1 MIETSDFITPES
13 EEELFERIEPLQANG
28 ITSLSY
34 LVVREGKQFFMK
46 QLRPEHKDNPRY
58 ILIFKKE
65 FAIGQRISHP
75 NIVDYKEIGENSEG
89 IYILTEYVTGE
100 TVEEKLANDP
110 DYFRNNINL
119 DNFFRQLL
127 DALGCLHSHNIV
139 YCDLKP
145 ANIMLTRIN
154 NNVKIID
161 LGFCD
166 TDDYAFSAGMSENY
180 AAPEQLQKASNK
192 LDTRT
197 DIYALGRLLQHIEKR
212 RGRRLPSKYRS
223 IMKRCLNEDKA
234 KRFGSIEEVT
244 NALNK
249 KSGMAWKIAV
259 SIAALCILIT
269 GWLMFLGTDSHRR
282 LMVYMEKDAT
292 VNGIHY
298 KILSEDN
305 ATCMVTGRPF
315 NFKKDTR
322 SGEKN
327 LYIKEKIEI
336 DGKTYTTTAIA
347 DSAFYNYI
355 DNASVNLPASL
366 KVIGDN
372 AFYRNYSLA
381 SVNIPDGIT
390 ETMPK
395 CFYATGIRSVKL
407 PKSLKFIRNASFA
420 ICKKLES
427 IDIPEGVETLELDA
441 FGECISLKYVKL
453 PSTLKTINRGVFW
466 KCRSLKEITIP
477 ASVETIGEY
486 AFFHCDSLK
495 HVYNYSPEPQSL
507 SVIFNRKGITIH
519 VPAASAEEYR
529 KAQHW
534 KDQNIVG
541 DL

>member
-110 DYFRNNINL
+110 DYFHNNINL

-180 AAPEQLQKASNK
+180 ASPEQLQKASKK
-192 LDTRT
+192 LDIRT

-249 KSGMAWKIAV
+249 KSSMAWKIAV

-298 KILSEDN
+298 KILSEDS
-305 ATCMVTGRPF
+305 ATCMATGRAF
-315 NFKKDTR
+315 NLKKDSKT
-322 SGEKN
+322 GEKS

-336 DGKTYTTTAIA
+336 NGKTYTTTAIA

-372 AFYRNYSLA
+372 AFNRNYSLA

-407 PKSLKFIRNASFA
+407 PKSLKVIRNASFA

-441 FGECISLKYVKL
+441 FAECISLKSVKL

-477 ASVETIGEY
+477 AGVETIGEY

-519 VPAASAEEYR
+519 VPAASAEKYR

-534 KDQNIVG
+534 KDQNIIG

>member
-139 YCDLKP
+139 YCELKP

-180 AAPEQLQKASNK
+180 AAPEQLQKASKK

-244 NALNK
+244 KALNK
-249 KSGMAWKIAV
+249 KSSMAWKIAV

-305 ATCMVTGRPF
+305 ATCMVTGRAF

-355 DNASVNLPASL
+355 DNASANLPASL

-407 PKSLKFIRNASFA
+407 PKSLKVIRNASFA

-477 ASVETIGEY
+477 ANVETIGEY

>member
-180 AAPEQLQKASNK
+180 AAPEQLQKASKK

-249 KSGMAWKIAV
+249 KSSMAWKIAV

-298 KILSEDN
+298 KILSEDS
-305 ATCMVTGRPF
+305 ATCMVTGRAF

-347 DSAFYNYI
+347 DSAFYHYI

-407 PKSLKFIRNASFA
+407 PKSLKVIRNASFA

-477 ASVETIGEY
+477 ANVETIGEY

>member
-127 DALGCLHSHNIV
+127 DALDCLHSHNIV

-180 AAPEQLQKASNK
+180 AAPEQLQKASKK
-192 LDTRT
+192 LDIRT

-223 IMKRCLNEDKA
+223 IMNRCLNEDKA

-249 KSGMAWKIAV
+249 KSSMAWKIAV

-298 KILSEDN
+298 KILSEDS
-305 ATCMVTGRPF
+305 ATCMVTGRAF
-315 NFKKDTR
+315 NLKKDSKT
-322 SGEKN
+322 GEKS

-336 DGKTYTTTAIA
+336 NGKTYTTTAIA
-347 DSAFYNYI
+347 DSAFYHYI
-355 DNASVNLPASL
+355 DNASANLPASL
-366 KVIGDN
+366 KVIGDY
-372 AFYRNYSLA
+372 AFYRNSSLA

-407 PKSLKFIRNASFA
+407 PKSLKAIRNASFA

-441 FGECISLKYVKL
+441 FGECISLKSVKL

-477 ASVETIGEY
+477 ANVETIGEY
-486 AFFHCDSLK
+486 VFFHCDSLK
-495 HVYNYSPEPQSL
+495 HVYNYSSEPQSL

-519 VPAASAEEYR
+519 VPAASAEKYR

>member
-180 AAPEQLQKASNK
+180 AAPEQLQKASKK

-223 IMKRCLNEDKA
+223 IMNRCLNEDKA

-298 KILSEDN
+298 KILSEDS
-305 ATCMVTGRPF
+305 ATCMVTGRAF

-407 PKSLKFIRNASFA
+407 PKSLKVIRNASFA

-477 ASVETIGEY
+477 ANVETIGEY

-529 KAQHW
+529 KSQHW

>member
-65 FAIGQRISHP
+65 FAIGQSISHP

-110 DYFRNNINL
+110 DYFSNNINL

-249 KSGMAWKIAV
+249 KSGMAWKIAI

-282 LMVYMEKDAT
+282 LMVYMKKDAT

-305 ATCMVTGRPF
+305 ATCMVTGRAF
-315 NFKKDTR
+315 NLKKDSKTGDR
-322 SGEKN
+322 N

-336 DGKTYTTTAIA
+336 NGKTYTTTAIA
-347 DSAFYNYI
+347 DSAFYHYI

-407 PKSLKFIRNASFA
+407 PKSLKVIRNASFA

-477 ASVETIGEY
+477 AGVETIGEY

>member
-1 MIETSDFITPES
+1 
-13 EEELFERIEPLQANG
+13 
-28 ITSLSY
+28 
-34 LVVREGKQFFMK
+34 
-46 QLRPEHKDNPRY
+46 
-58 ILIFKKE
+58 
-65 FAIGQRISHP
+65 
-75 NIVDYKEIGENSEG
+75 
-89 IYILTEYVTGE
+89 
-100 TVEEKLANDP
+100 
-110 DYFRNNINL
+110 
-119 DNFFRQLL
+119 
-127 DALGCLHSHNIV
+127 
-139 YCDLKP
+139 
-145 ANIMLTRIN
+145 
-154 NNVKIID
+154 
-161 LGFCD
+161 
-166 TDDYAFSAGMSENY
+166 
-180 AAPEQLQKASNK
+180 
-192 LDTRT
+192 
-197 DIYALGRLLQHIEKR
+197 
-212 RGRRLPSKYRS
+212 
-223 IMKRCLNEDKA
+223 MKRCLNEDKA

-282 LMVYMEKDAT
+282 LMVYMKKDAT

-305 ATCMVTGRPF
+305 ATCMVTGRAF
-315 NFKKDTR
+315 NLKKDSKTGDR
-322 SGEKN
+322 N

-336 DGKTYTTTAIA
+336 NGKTYTTTAIA
-347 DSAFYNYI
+347 DSAFYHYI

-407 PKSLKFIRNASFA
+407 PKSLKVIRNASFA

-441 FGECISLKYVKL
+441 FGECISLKYAKL

-477 ASVETIGEY
+477 ANVETIGEY

>member
-180 AAPEQLQKASNK
+180 AAPEQLQKASKK

-223 IMKRCLNEDKA
+223 IMNRCLNEDKA

-249 KSGMAWKIAV
+249 KSSMAWKIAV

-305 ATCMVTGRPF
+305 ATCMVTGRAF
-315 NFKKDTR
+315 NLKKDSKTGDR
-322 SGEKN
+322 N

-336 DGKTYTTTAIA
+336 NGKTYTTTAIA

-407 PKSLKFIRNASFA
+407 PKSLKVIRNASFA

-477 ASVETIGEY
+477 AGVETIGEY

-534 KDQNIVG
+534 KEQNIVG

>member
-34 LVVREGKQFFMK
+34 LVVRDGKQFFMK

-65 FAIGQRISHP
+65 FAIGQSISHP

-166 TDDYAFSAGMSENY
+166 TDDYAFSAGMSKNY
-180 AAPEQLQKASNK
+180 AAPEQLQKASKK

-298 KILSEDN
+298 KILSEDS
-305 ATCMVTGRPF
+305 ATCMVTGRAF

-355 DNASVNLPASL
+355 DNASANLPASL

-407 PKSLKFIRNASFA
+407 PKSLKVIRNASFA

-427 IDIPEGVETLELDA
+427 IDIPEGV
-441 FGECISLKYVKL
+441 
-453 PSTLKTINRGVFW
+453 
-466 KCRSLKEITIP
+466 
-477 ASVETIGEY
+477 
-486 AFFHCDSLK
+486 
-495 HVYNYSPEPQSL
+495 
-507 SVIFNRKGITIH
+507 
-519 VPAASAEEYR
+519 
-529 KAQHW
+529 
-534 KDQNIVG
+534 
-541 DL
+541 